1 MPEEFRAYGES
12 WLKQHPGATMQLWGD
27 DNLPPMRNRDFFDAA
42 PTYASKSDILRYE
55 LLWQFGGVYL
65 DTDFECVQSIE
76 GLLVGVEDFA
86 ADEFLMRARLAIGLL
101 GSVGKSP
108 LFAALI
114 EGLPASIAEHGHA
127 DPPTST
133 GPGYFTRNV
142 DAYCARGGVAPTIF
156 PASYFYPYSWREPHR
171 RFEKFPEAYAVH
183 HWAHSWGTPSGSRLQ
198 RLLRRGLM
206 RTSLTRRVL
215 YLEAWLSRRSSPPT
229 SMT

>member
-1 MPEEFRAYGES
+1 MPIPLIFHRIWLGGPMPEEFRAYGES

-114 EGLPASIAEHGHA
+114 EGLP
-127 DPPTST
+127 
-133 GPGYFTRNV
+133 NV